1 MMTRVM
7 VMMMIEVFA
16 SSMIIAINNGK
27 TYFRNRSEA
36 YAITMM
42 NKMMNIMMN
51 MMMMMMLLLL
61 KMLMM
66 LLLLKMMMMLL
77 LLKMNMMLMMIS
89 VSMISAIIIIWWFPR
104 KVSFNVLIAIFVF
117 IAS

>member
-1 MMTRVM
+1 MMMTRVM

-61 KMLMM
+61 
-66 LLLLKMMMMLL
+66 LLKMMMMLL

>member
-1 MMTRVM
+1 M

-61 KMLMM
+61 
-66 LLLLKMMMMLL
+66 LLKMMMMLL

>member
-1 MMTRVM
+1 MMMTRVM
-7 VMMMIEVFA
+7 VMMMIELFA

-51 MMMMMMLLLL
+51 MMMMMMMLLLL
-61 KMLMM
+61 KML
-66 LLLLKMMMMLL
+66 MMLL

-89 VSMISAIIIIWWFPR
+89 VSMISTIITWWFPR
-104 KVSFNVLIAIFVF
+104 KVSFNVLIAVFVF

>member
-1 MMTRVM
+1 MMMTRVM
-7 VMMMIEVFA
+7 VMMMIELFA

-51 MMMMMMLLLL
+51 MMMMMMLL
-61 KMLMM
+61 

>member
-1 MMTRVM
+1 MMMTRVM
-7 VMMMIEVFA
+7 VMMMIELFA

-51 MMMMMMLLLL
+51 MMMMMMMLLLL
-61 KMLMM
+61 KML
-66 LLLLKMMMMLL
+66 MMLL

>member
-1 MMTRVM
+1 MMMTRVM
-7 VMMMIEVFA
+7 VMMMIELFA

-61 KMLMM
+61 
-66 LLLLKMMMMLL
+66 LLKMMMMLLL

>member
-7 VMMMIEVFA
+7 VMMMIELFA

-51 MMMMMMLLLL
+51 MMMKFCDRKSGYYVLTHV
-61 KMLMM
+61 LMVD
-66 LLLLKMMMMLL
+66 
-77 LLKMNMMLMMIS
+77 S
-89 VSMISAIIIIWWFPR
+89 VWVKQVCFKHS
-104 KVSFNVLIAIFVF
+104 VFVR
-117 IAS
+117 ACMRANTCVCV

>member
-61 KMLMM
+61 
-66 LLLLKMMMMLL
+66 LLKMMMMLL
-77 LLKMNMMLMMIS
+77 LLKMNMMMMLMMIS
-89 VSMISAIIIIWWFPR
+89 VSMISTIIIWWFPR
-104 KVSFNVLIAIFVF
+104 KVSFNVLIAVFVF

>member
-7 VMMMIEVFA
+7 VMMMIELFA

-36 YAITMM
+36 YAITI
-42 NKMMNIMMN
+42 MNIMMN
-51 MMMMMMLLLL
+51 MM
-61 KMLMM
+61 
-66 LLLLKMMMMLL
+66 MMMMLL

>member
-7 VMMMIEVFA
+7 VMMMIELFA

-61 KMLMM
+61 
-66 LLLLKMMMMLL
+66 LLKMMMMLL

-104 KVSFNVLIAIFVF
+104 KVSFNVLIAVFVF